1 MFRLFHTFVL
11 VVTLVACAPRGDL
24 ALDQTAAAVGT
35 VHPILFGT
43 TRAQDP
49 ETGQLT
55 GTRRSL
61 LRFGTIDVSV
71 PPDRKPGEINWP
83 RQGGAP
89 DPATDFVTTDLRL
102 YPNAS
107 GFRASLS
114 QALAA
119 RAPADREV
127 ALYVHGYNNTFAE
140 SMYRIAQID
149 HDIGAPAI
157 SVAYAW
163 PSAGRSLRYFFD
175 RDSVLFARDGL
186 EDLIEAIAAAGA
198 DRIILIGHSMGAN
211 LTMEALRDI
220 SISGRK
226 DLMAKIGGVI
236 LISPDIDTQ
245 VFRRQVDRIGAL
257 PQPFLIFTSSKDKP
271 LALSARFAGRGERL
285 GNLVAVEKVADLDV
299 TLLDTS
305 AFSSGRGH
313 FVAGDSPAVLGL
325 LGQMGSVVGA
335 FGSTQSKGT
344 PFFYEVVVNL
354 EKAKRIVLTDRGSQL
369 DATRN

>member
-1 MFRLFHTFVL
+1 MSRLFHTLFLFVA
-11 VVTLVACAPRGDL
+11 LVACAPRGEI

-35 VHPILFGT
+35 VQPVFFGT

-55 GTRRSL
+55 GARRSL
-61 LRFGTIDVSV
+61 LRFGMIDISV
-71 PPDRKPGEINWP
+71 PPDHEPGEITWP
-83 RQGGAP
+83 RQGRAP
-89 DPATDFVTTDLRL
+89 NPATDFVTTDLRL
-102 YPNAS
+102 YPDAS
-107 GFRASLS
+107 AFRASLS

-119 RAPADREV
+119 RAPAAREV

-163 PSAGRSLRYFFD
+163 PSAGRSLKYFYD
-175 RDSVLFARDGL
+175 RDSLLFARDGL
-186 EDLIEAIAAAGA
+186 EGLIEAIAAAGA
-198 DRIILIGHSMGAN
+198 HRIILVGHSMGAS

-226 DLMAKIGGVI
+226 DLMAKIGGVV

-245 VFRRQVDRIGAL
+245 VFRRQVDRIGTL
-257 PQPFLIFTSSKDKP
+257 PQPFLIFTSSKDKT

-285 GNLVAVEKVADLDV
+285 GNLVAVDKVADLDV
-299 TLLDTS
+299 TLLDIS

-325 LGQMGSVVGA
+325 LGQMG
-335 FGSTQSKGT
+335 FGRGCVWFNPIRGHGVLPRGGGKPGKGQTDHRDQSGR
-344 PFFYEVVVNL
+344 P
-354 EKAKRIVLTDRGSQL
+354 A
-369 DATRN
+369 